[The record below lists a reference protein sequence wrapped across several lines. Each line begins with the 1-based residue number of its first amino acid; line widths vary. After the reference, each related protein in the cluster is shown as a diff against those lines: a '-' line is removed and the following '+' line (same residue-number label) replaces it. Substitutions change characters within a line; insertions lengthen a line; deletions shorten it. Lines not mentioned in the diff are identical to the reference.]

1 MVAVFEERCTEKM
14 NIILCKLFLS
24 ALLLIM
30 GVAKG
35 SICNQ
40 NLGKI
45 VNISKN
51 NTLKFEIITSVSQM
65 TVNLPNYVKEFKI
78 QFYDES
84 ENFRSLKD
92 PLGMERVFFVADLKK
107 SKTFKFGFPIIAK
120 VNLRHLKNR
129 GIMKRK
135 YHTLFD

>member
-1 MVAVFEERCTEKM
+1 
-14 NIILCKLFLS
+14 
-24 ALLLIM
+24 M

-45 VNISKN
+45 VNISKS
-51 NTLKFEIITSVSQM
+51 NTLQFETITSVSQM
-65 TVNLPNYVKEFKI
+65 TIVLPNYVKEFKI
-78 QFYDES
+78 QFHDES
-84 ENFRSLKD
+84 KSFRSLKD

-120 VNLRHLKNR
+120 VNSRLLKKR
-129 GIMKRK
+129 GVMIGK
-135 YHTLFD
+135 YTYTH

>member
-1 MVAVFEERCTEKM
+1 
-14 NIILCKLFLS
+14 
-24 ALLLIM
+24 M
-30 GVAKG
+30 G
-35 SICNQ
+35 
-40 NLGKI
+40 
-45 VNISKN
+45 KN

-135 YHTLFD
+135 YYTLFEQYSMYAHSDVPNQTGRVTDIWQNEVPKLV